1 MNNLPYFVIKL
12 NPLFMR
18 YFITICLFIGFGF
31 SNRTF
36 AFSEPADSTT
46 GIIDKSA
53 ALILID
59 KGRQQVTEGKIRDA
73 LITFREATQKDP
85 NSWKASY
92 WVAYCHFRLNNF
104 GFARQYGLDAVR
116 KGSTEVDADIYDI
129 LGSSYHRL
137 GNLDSAQINYQKA
150 LDLLSAGRA
159 KDLRITDKLAE
170 CAFAKNA
177 LSKASNLRTPMLG
190 DINTGYND
198 YNPILSTDG
207 KRLYFTSRRGNTTGG
222 RMNPDDQEY
231 FEDVYTAVWN
241 ETDQLWDSVSNNIE
255 RMNTD
260 GHDALNW
267 LSKDGLFGV
276 MTWNTSVTDMKTL
289 TRSGDIAEIE
299 FTKKGKWNAPKII
312 ANKSINTSFFE
323 GSATLTADGN
333 TMYFVSDR
341 KGDKRSTDIYVV
353 QKVGKKWGE
362 AKVLSDSINTT
373 GRETTPWISPDGRFL
388 FFSSDGH
395 RGMGGLDVY
404 VSENTGSGWTTP
416 INLGA
421 AVNTVNDDTHFKVYK
436 ELNKAVMAGTNLL
449 GQKSSF
455 DIYEIDLS
463 KLSLPVK
470 W

>member
-1 MNNLPYFVIKL
+1 MKDIT
-12 NPLFMR
+12 MR
-18 YFITICLFIGFGF
+18 YFLIICLYLGFV
-31 SNRTF
+31 SPNATY
-36 AFSEPADSTT
+36 AATEPADSTT

-59 KGRQQVTEGKIRDA
+59 KGRQQVTDGKIRDA

-92 WVAYCHFRLNNF
+92 WVSYCHYRLNNF
-104 GFARQYGLDAVR
+104 GFARQYGQEALR
-116 KGSTEVDADIYDI
+116 KGGSDVDADIYDI
-129 LGSSYHRL
+129 LGTCDHRL
-137 GNLDSAQINYQKA
+137 GNLDSAQANYQKA
-150 LDLLSAGRA
+150 LDLLSANRA
-159 KDLRITDKLAE
+159 KELRITEKLAE
-170 CAFAKNA
+170 CAFAKNE
-177 LSKASNLRTPMLG
+177 LSKSTNLRTPLMG

-198 YNPILSTDG
+198 YNPILSADG

-231 FEDVYTAVWN
+231 FEDVYTAIWN
-241 ETDQLWDSVSNNIE
+241 ESEQLWDSVTNNIE

-267 LSKDGLFGV
+267 LSKDALLGV
-276 MTWNTSVTDMKTL
+276 MTWNTSVTDMKTV

-299 FTKKGKWNAPKII
+299 FTKKGKWNSPKAI

-362 AKVLSDSINTT
+362 ARVLSDSINTP

-404 VSENTGSGWTTP
+404 VSENTGNTWTTP

-436 ELNKAVMAGTNLL
+436 ELNKVLMAGTNLM

-463 KLSLPVK
+463 KLKLPIK